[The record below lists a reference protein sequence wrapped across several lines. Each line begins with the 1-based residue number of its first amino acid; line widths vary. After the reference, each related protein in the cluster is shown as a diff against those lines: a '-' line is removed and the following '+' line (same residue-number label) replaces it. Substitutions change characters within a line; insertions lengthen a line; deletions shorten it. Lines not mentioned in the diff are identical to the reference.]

1 MFRTLVRGLLKV
13 TLAFSLYFLLR
24 DHYSTWL
31 LILLLSILLLIAIKK
46 RNNVSAQESSNVYP
60 LPVEETS
67 EEKKSLDVEELSEE
81 QKFHIA
87 VAICSSFALDNIY
100 LLEDEIELRIVT
112 GFHNRSQSLS
122 DLHFGKIGKIASEGT
137 ELLVPYEVF
146 ELLCTKFLHVV
157 DSEFLKVML
166 GFGWIG
172 YQMGNL
178 PPTSL
183 CRIEEACLVAAD
195 RAKFAQQISNFKVSS
210 ETELG
215 LEIIW
220 NRACETLSAFISSN
234 QGMDAIKFREPYW
247 LIAFD

>member
-31 LILLLSILLLIAIKK
+31 LILLLSILLLTAIKK
-46 RNNVSAQESSNVYP
+46 RNKVTPQESTNVYP
-60 LPVEETS
+60 LQVEEIS
-67 EEKKSLDVEELSEE
+67 EEKKSLDVEEFSEE

-100 LLEDEIELRIVT
+100 LVEDEIELRVVT
-112 GFHNRSQSLS
+112 GFRSESQTLS
-122 DLHFGKIGKIASEGT
+122 DLHFGKIGRIAPEGT

-146 ELLCTKFLHVV
+146 ELLCTKFLHDV
-157 DSEFLKVML
+157 DSEFLKVIL
-166 GFGWIG
+166 RFGWIG
-172 YQMGNL
+172 YEMGNL

-183 CRIEEACLVAAD
+183 CRIEEACMVAED

-210 ETELG
+210 GQDLN

-234 QGMDAIKFREPYW
+234 QGMDAIKLREPYW